1 MDKFWLQTS
10 LQPLVTTPTKT
21 INIITYFENLIV
33 VLYVFYIFKTHVKFH
48 VNWMLFTIQLINL
61 FFMHNFILQKLEI

>member
-1 MDKFWLQTS
+1 MDKFWLQIS

-21 INIITYFENLIV
+21 INMIIYFENLIV
-33 VLYVFYIFKTHVKFH
+33 VLYGFYIFKTHVKFH
-48 VNWMLFTIQLINL
+48 VNWILFTIQFINL

>member
-1 MDKFWLQTS
+1 MDKFWLQIS

-33 VLYVFYIFKTHVKFH
+33 VLYVFYIFKTHVKFN
-48 VNWMLFTIQLINL
+48 VNWMLFTLQFIKL
-61 FFMHNFILQKLEI
+61 FFMHNFIL

>member
-33 VLYVFYIFKTHVKFH
+33 VLYVFYIFKTHVKFN
-48 VNWMLFTIQLINL
+48 VN
-61 FFMHNFILQKLEI
+61 

>member
-1 MDKFWLQTS
+1 MDKFWLQIS

-21 INIITYFENLIV
+21 INMIIYFENLIV
-33 VLYVFYIFKTHVKFH
+33 VLYVFYIFKTHV
-48 VNWMLFTIQLINL
+48 NWILFTIQFINL